1 MDSQFQF
8 NQAIEEVIAS
18 IPEGSEISPLEAAAF
33 AYVEVLTPFL
43 TQVMIVDGVVGFGLL
58 PFVIPAAQKLC
69 DHMRGYFGV
78 EEFDTAVAS
87 YVMMTMADVA
97 MEQVIEQQYQQ
108 P

>member
-1 MDSQFQF
+1 
-8 NQAIEEVIAS
+8 
-18 IPEGSEISPLEAAAF
+18 
-33 AYVEVLTPFL
+33 
-43 TQVMIVDGVVGFGLL
+43 
-58 PFVIPAAQKLC
+58 LC

-108 P
+108 PQQSPYAGGMYLN